1 MRRPHDIQATDPW
14 VGVMIG
20 KVDPERL
27 ETVLSR
33 TGAPDEDVV
42 VGPSYGEDAAAIR
55 IGERLLVVNTDPV
68 SLAADRIGQIGVNV
82 ACNDVAAS
90 GADPRWLTVALL
102 LPDDDSAVLE
112 AVVEQLDG
120 AAREADVAI
129 VGGHTEYAP
138 ERDRPL
144 LALTCLGLADEY
156 LPTGGASPGEKLLLT
171 KGAGIEG
178 TAILATDFRAELEED
193 LPGDLL
199 DRGAALFEELSVR
212 PDARVLRE
220 HASALHDPTEGG
232 VIDGTLELAV
242 ASGALARVERER
254 VPIREPTAH
263 ICEAMG
269 VDPLRIFGSG
279 ALLASV
285 PAERVDRALADLETA
300 GIDAAVVGEVVAG
313 EPALE
318 LDGERI
324 TEPVRDDLYE
334 LWT

>member
-1 MRRPHDIQATDPW
+1 
-14 VGVMIG
+14 MIG

-33 TGAPDEDVV
+33 TGVSDEDVV
-42 VGPSYGEDAAAIR
+42 MGPSYGEDAAAIR

-68 SLAADRIGQIGVNV
+68 SLAAERIGRIGVDV
-82 ACNDVAAS
+82 ACNDVSAS
-90 GADPRWLTVALL
+90 GADPRWLTAAIF
-102 LPDDDSAVLE
+102 LPDDDPAVLE
-112 AVVEQLDG
+112 AVVEQLDR

-144 LALTCLGLADEY
+144 LSLTCLGLADEY
-156 LPTGGASPGEKLLLT
+156 VPTGGASPGEKLLLT
-171 KGAGIEG
+171 KGGGIEG
-178 TAILATDFRAELEED
+178 TAILATDFRTELETD
-193 LPGDLL
+193 LPADLL

-212 PDARVLRE
+212 TDARILRE

-242 ASGALARVERER
+242 ASGVTARVSRDR
-254 VPIREPTAH
+254 VPIREPTAR

-269 VDPLRIFGSG
+269 VDPLRVFGSG
-279 ALLASV
+279 ALLAAV
-285 PAERVDRALADLETA
+285 PAERVEGALSDLEAA
-300 GIDAAVVGEVVAG
+300 GIDASVVGEIEAG
-313 EPALE
+313 EPSLV

-334 LWT
+334 LWA

>member
-1 MRRPHDIQATDPW
+1 
-14 VGVMIG
+14 MIG

-33 TGAPDEDVV
+33 TGATDEDVV
-42 VGPSYGEDAAAIR
+42 MGPAYGEDAAAIR

-68 SLAADRIGQIGVNV
+68 SLAADRIGRIGVNV

-90 GADPRWLTVALL
+90 GADPRWLTAAIF
-102 LPDDDSAVLE
+102 LPDDDPAVLE
-112 AVVEQLDG
+112 AIVEQLDE
-120 AAREADVAI
+120 AAREAGVAI

-178 TAILATDFRAELEED
+178 TAILATDFRGELESD
-193 LPGDLL
+193 LPPDLL
-199 DRGAALFEELSVR
+199 ERGVALFKELSVR

-232 VIDGTLELAV
+232 VIDGALELAV
-242 ASGALARVERER
+242 ASGVTARIERDR
-254 VPIREPTAH
+254 VPIREPTAC
-263 ICEAMG
+263 ICEVMG

-279 ALLASV
+279 ALLAAV
-285 PAERVDRALADLETA
+285 PTDRVERALSDLEEA
-300 GIDAAVVGEVVAG
+300 GIDAAVVGEVDAG
-313 EPALE
+313 EPS
-318 LDGERI
+318 LDLNGERI

-334 LWT
+334 LWA